1 MEIYTERI
9 AKATSMEDL
18 NSIVED
24 AADDDRITNE
34 VYCRVFDACVER
46 VRSL

>member
-24 AADDDRITNE
+24 AADDTNITSE
-34 VYCRVFDACVER
+34 TYCDVYALCVNKARE
-46 VRSL
+46 L